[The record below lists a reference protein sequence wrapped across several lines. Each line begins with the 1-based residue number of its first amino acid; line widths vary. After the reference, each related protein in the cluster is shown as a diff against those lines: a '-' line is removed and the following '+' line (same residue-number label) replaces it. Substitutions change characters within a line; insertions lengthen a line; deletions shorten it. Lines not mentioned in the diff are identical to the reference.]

1 MGWKTCCVSFE
12 TLRKETGL
20 LYVFF
25 FFFLERALGNVYGK
39 TCVGHWNLLKE
50 KEYSMSA
57 EPVFVITNATEKVF
71 IVHSLTR
78 FFVLR
83 VL

>member
-1 MGWKTCCVSFE
+1 M
-12 TLRKETGL
+12 
-20 LYVFF
+20 
-25 FFFLERALGNVYGK
+25 YGK

-78 FFVLR
+78 FFVLL